1 MMRSGESSR
10 SGGWRLAIV
19 LALAASVSVG
29 TQQTRIARGDS
40 SITGRVIDRQTKRP
54 VANVVLTLTTPN
66 KPTVVGKLSEGVL
79 VTSTNAAGEYAF
91 DAIAGG
97 DYQLKAAHSEYP
109 DTVFGSSE
117 GRVIGG
123 TIIRLAEKQRST
135 NHDFALVR
143 AGSVSGM
150 VTEAGGGPLN
160 GASIRLIPLAPTN
173 AFAAFNLATKTDERG
188 RYTVAR
194 VPEGRFH
201 VQASWIDQQ
210 TSGTPLLANPATVYF
225 PGTRAVAEAVAVDV
239 GPAGDVRNI
248 DMTMIG
254 DPLLRL
260 SGHVIRGS
268 SGGPIEGE
276 LRMRGGVVRTF
287 KIAADG
293 AFDLRLRSGRY
304 VLLARSETDSG
315 AEAGSL
321 AVDLDSDT
329 TGLLLTLAQGGRI
342 SGKVV
347 TDDGS
352 SIVDRLFVLAVLSDG
367 TREID
372 LERRDRVEVSS
383 SGAFELSGLAG
394 DRVLRVVGLSDNWA
408 VYQVLVGTTAVS
420 SLSLDAGSVDDVTIL
435 LKRQ

>member
-1 MMRSGESSR
+1 M
-10 SGGWRLAIV
+10 V
-19 LALAASVSVG
+19 
-29 TQQTRIARGDS
+29 
-40 SITGRVIDRQTKRP
+40 
-54 VANVVLTLTTPN
+54 TLTSPN
-66 KPTVVGKLSEGVL
+66 KLTGLGRMTEGVL
-79 VTSTNAAGEYAF
+79 VTSTNVNGEYSF
-91 DAIAGG
+91 DAIAAGE
-97 DYQLKAAHSEYP
+97 YQLKAAHPDYP
-109 DTVFGSSE
+109 DTVLGPFD
-117 GRVIGG
+117 GRVMGG
-123 TIIRLAEKQRST
+123 AIIRVAEKQRSSQ
-135 NHDFALVR
+135 HDFALVR

-160 GASIRLIPLAPTN
+160 GATIRLIPFAPAN
-173 AFAAFNLATKTDERG
+173 AIAGFNLATKTDERG

-201 VQASWIDQQ
+201 VQASWIDQE
-210 TSGTPLLANPATVYF
+210 TSGTALFANPATVYF
-225 PGTRAVAEAVAVDV
+225 PGTRAVAEAIAVDV
-239 GPAGDVRNI
+239 GPAADVRNI
-248 DMTMIG
+248 DVAMIG

-268 SGGPIEGE
+268 SGGRPIEGE

-293 AFDLRLRSGRY
+293 TFDLRLRAGRY
-304 VLLARSETDSG
+304 VLLARTETDDG

-352 SIVDRLFVLAVLSDG
+352 SIVDRLYVLAVLSDG

-383 SGAFELSGLAG
+383 SGAFELTGLAG
-394 DRVLRVVGLSDNWA
+394 DRVLRVVGLSENWTI
-408 VYQVLVGTTAVS
+408 YQVLVGKTVVS
-420 SLSLDAGSVDDVTIL
+420 SISLDAGSVDDVTIL